1 MQTILVQTCTC
12 SWWIS
17 RQHNGSLIPWS
28 RIFIAACYS
37 QMCFSSGHQDSS
49 SPGWN
54 WKTQVSW
61 ILRQIWAPNTRPILD
76 TLPDFFLKK
85 SWLDL
90 ACILKVLKYPCTVS
104 PENVN
109 SNQLAKPHGIP
120 MGHVHSPLTILINIL
135 HTPVVRE
142 LFPILHPSQ
151 NWGIPCTAIGCP
163 IVWKGITWKVRL
175 SWMITWG
182 ETQAIN
188 KEKMS
193 NPVDLNAVISII
205 YTILSY

>member
-76 TLPDFFLKK
+76 TLPDFFFKK

-90 ACILKVLKYPCTVS
+90 ACILKVLKYPCKVS

-109 SNQLAKPHGIP
+109 SNQLAKPHGDPNGSCSFTPYHSHQHTAHTSCTWVIP
-120 MGHVHSPLTILINIL
+120 
-135 HTPVVRE
+135 
-142 LFPILHPSQ
+142 HPSSFSKLGYPMYSYWLPDCLERNNLESQ
-151 NWGIPCTAIGCP
+151 TKLDDHLGW
-163 IVWKGITWKVRL
+163 
-175 SWMITWG
+175 
-182 ETQAIN
+182 
-188 KEKMS
+188 
-193 NPVDLNAVISII
+193 NP
-205 YTILSY
+205 SYQ